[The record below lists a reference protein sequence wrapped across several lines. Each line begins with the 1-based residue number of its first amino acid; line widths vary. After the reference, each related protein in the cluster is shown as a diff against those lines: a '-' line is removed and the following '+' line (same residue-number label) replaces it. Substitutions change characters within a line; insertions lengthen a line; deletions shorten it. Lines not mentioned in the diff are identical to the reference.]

1 MYTSAPASSR
11 VYGGGNAD
19 ARGRYDRVSM
29 SLPRGPMLAMPRMEP
44 IAPSMGQAFV
54 GRAGMALVVVAV
66 VVLLGWQFD
75 VAVLRSVLPGANSM
89 KPLSAVTFLLAGL
102 ALLNRGSRMPV
113 SALGWLLSTMVAG
126 AGVVSLAAYALDFP
140 LASDGWYPD
149 PEAVAMDRIPGR
161 MSAVTATGFT
171 LLGLLGLLPDRSPWW
186 RLQQVLAFL
195 VLAIAMFA
203 LASYGYQAGVREAQP
218 DFTPVAIH
226 TALLFLVAAL
236 AWLASQAP
244 QGLMRVVHA
253 RGLGGVVAR
262 RLLLPAVLLPSLLGL
277 FARVAGDWLSW
288 STTTV
293 VSMLALVSGGAMAW
307 LIWWVALLLDRLES
321 ERAQVIALHGE
332 SHTDALTG
340 LPNRRAFDEAIA
352 SLVHG
357 RREHDRS
364 FSLLMLDLDRFKD
377 YNDAHGHLA
386 GDEVLRRTAGLLR
399 AALRPGDHPA
409 RYGGEEFAVLLPDT
423 DADEAARVA
432 ERIVR
437 SFHDEAW
444 PGRSV
449 TVSIGLAAA
458 GRHESAAAVVGRAD
472 AALYAAKA
480 TGRDRVTSAEQAP
493 AA

>member
-1 MYTSAPASSR
+1 
-11 VYGGGNAD
+11 
-19 ARGRYDRVSM
+19 
-29 SLPRGPMLAMPRMEP
+29 MLAMPRIEP
-44 IAPSMGQAFV
+44 IAPPMGQAFV

-113 SALGWLLSTMVAG
+113 PGLGWLLSALVAG
-126 AGVVSLAAYALDFP
+126 SGVASLAAYALEFP

-149 PEAVAMDRIPGR
+149 PEAMATGRIPGR
-161 MSAVTATGFT
+161 MSAVTAVGFT
-171 LLGLLGLLPDRSPWW
+171 LLGWLGLLPDRSPWW

-203 LASYGYQAGVREAQP
+203 LASYGYQAGVRESQP
-218 DFTPVAIH
+218 DLTPVAIH
-226 TALLFLVAAL
+226 TALLFLVGAL
-236 AWLASQAP
+236 AWLASQPP
-244 QGLMRVVHA
+244 QGLIRVMHA

-262 RLLLPAVLLPSLLGL
+262 RLLLPALLLPSLLGL

-307 LIWWVALLLDRLES
+307 LIWWVALLLDRLEG

-340 LPNRRAFDEAIA
+340 LPNRRAFDESIGA
-352 SLVHG
+352 LVHG

-386 GDEVLRRTAGLLR
+386 GDEVLRRTAELLR
-399 AALRPGDHPA
+399 GALRPGDLPA

-423 DADEAARVA
+423 GAEEAEQVAR
-432 ERIVR
+432 RIMQA
-437 SFHDEAW
+437 FHEEAW
-444 PGRSV
+444 PGRPV
-449 TVSIGLAAA
+449 TASIGVAAGGREEAAA
-458 GRHESAAAVVGRAD
+458 GVVGRAD
-472 AALYAAKA
+472 GALYAAKA
-480 TGRDRVTSAEQAP
+480 TGRDRVASAEQAP
-493 AA
+493 AV

>member
-1 MYTSAPASSR
+1 M
-11 VYGGGNAD
+11 
-19 ARGRYDRVSM
+19 
-29 SLPRGPMLAMPRMEP
+29 
-44 IAPSMGQAFV
+44 APSLGQAFV
-54 GRAGMALVVVAV
+54 CRAGMVLVLVAV

-89 KPLSAVTFLLAGL
+89 KPLTAVTFLLAGL
-102 ALLNRGSRMPV
+102 ALLNRGSRLPV
-113 SALGWLLSTMVAG
+113 PALGRLLSGLVAG
-126 AGVVSLAAYALDFP
+126 AGAMSLAAYVLGFT

-149 PEAVAMDRIPGR
+149 PEALATDRIPGR
-161 MSAVTATGFT
+161 MSAVTATGFVV
-171 LLGLLGLLPDRSPWW
+171 LGSLGLLPDRRPWW
-186 RLQQVLAFL
+186 QLQQVLAFL

-203 LASYGYQAGVREAQP
+203 LASYGYQASVRETQP

-226 TALLFLVAAL
+226 TALLFLVGAL
-236 AWLASQAP
+236 AWLGSQPP

-262 RLLLPAVLLPSLLGL
+262 RLLLPALLLPSLLGL

-307 LIWWVALLLDRLES
+307 LIWWVALLLDRLEG
-321 ERAQVIALHGE
+321 ERAQVVALHGE

-352 SLVHG
+352 GLVHG

-386 GDEVLRRTAGLLR
+386 GDEVLRRSAGLLR
-399 AALRPGDHPA
+399 CALRPGDLPA
-409 RYGGEEFAVLLPDT
+409 RYGGEEFGVLLPDT
-423 DADEAARVA
+423 GVDEATRVA
-432 ERIVR
+432 ERIVQ
-437 SFHDEAW
+437 SFHEEAW
-444 PGRSV
+444 PGRAV
-449 TVSIGLAAA
+449 TISIGVAAA
-458 GRHESAAAVVGRAD
+458 GREEAAAGVVGRAD
-472 AALYAAKA
+472 RALYAAKIA
-480 TGRDRVTSAEQAP
+480 GRDRVASAEQPP